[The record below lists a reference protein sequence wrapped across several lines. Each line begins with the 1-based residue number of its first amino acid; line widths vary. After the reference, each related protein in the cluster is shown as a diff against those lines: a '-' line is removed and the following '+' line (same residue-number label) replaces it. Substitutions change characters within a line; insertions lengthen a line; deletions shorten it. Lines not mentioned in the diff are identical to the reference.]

1 MAREGHQSFRYIT
14 PPVQLTLADI
24 AAQCSTEDELPEWV
38 HVVVRLPRAV
48 EITNEAAEIAH
59 TGIKDRGDAGDAG
72 EGEVA
77 SRVWRGWRGWAPKLA
92 WEPLGVQVR
101 SRGSLDGPQLGVN
114 PTRAG

>member
-48 EITNEAAEIAH
+48 EITIEAAEIAQ
-59 TGIKDRGDAGDAG
+59 TGIKQAGHAG
-72 EGEVA
+72 QGEAA
-77 SRVWRGWRGWAPKLA
+77 SKMWRGWRPNLA

-101 SRGSLDGPQLGVN
+101 SRGSLDGLHCTVYS
-114 PTRAG
+114 T